1 MRYGKRKWSETGTE
15 MPSNI
20 SRMMERIGGSGGGVG
35 KGLGKSSKAK
45 AKQQGMK
52 TDSQYQRQ
60 QDQLEGIKARVGG
73 GSTGG
78 RTGIVKKSSSLKNQK
93 VKKRKGEKDT
103 MEQNAAKQAALR
115 KKAEKQE
122 ALNQKEMERMYGK
135 AKEGGWV
142 YPKGYDSKANIRKRI
157 EPTKTLSMWKGI
169 KKRKKANQDKDNWKS
184 PRPDRPS
191 SRKQK

>member
-1 MRYGKRKWSETGTE
+1 MRYGKRKWSATGTE

-20 SRMMERIGGSGGGVG
+20 SRMMERIGGSGGGAG

-52 TDSQYQRQ
+52 TDSQYQSQ
-60 QDQLEGIKARVGG
+60 QKQLEGIKARVGG
-73 GSTGG
+73 GSTVG

-122 ALNQKEMERMYGK
+122 AQNKLEQLY
-135 AKEGGWV
+135 GGWV
-142 YPKGYDSKANIRKRI
+142 TPKGYHSKANI
-157 EPTKTLSMWKGI
+157 
-169 KKRKKANQDKDNWKS
+169 KKRKAEGYKPGKI
-184 PRPDRPS
+184 
-191 SRKQK
+191 RKKKKKEEEQSTPFHHEGGSGK